1 MQMED
6 KIIHYTS
13 DELIRV
19 SVAVTRTIT
28 QKARTCHNLSPVAS
42 AALGRAMTGAVL
54 LAGDYKNHEGVS
66 LKFNGD
72 GPLGAV
78 HADCFDSHYVRG
90 YVDHPQLDIPL
101 KANGK
106 LDVSGAVGQHGQLSV
121 TRFTPEKMTYTSQA
135 ELVSGEIAE
144 DLAYYLLTSEQVPST
159 ISLGVLVARDYSI
172 AASGGFLVQALPGA
186 RDEDLARVEA
196 NITCIGPITSYLSG
210 HPDGEELAGIIEGKD
225 LDIDLLEVDE
235 NEAALCSASAAG
247 RGFAQSGGVANAVAN
262 KIKEWHP
269 DMEVKIA
276 SAQGLADCKKL
287 LMLAKAGKYNGY
299 LLEGMGCPGGCIGG
313 AGTIADPARTAIQ
326 LNKYMKEAPFTDP
339 EQSPYMSEIH
349 VLKDDP
355 NFEL

>member
-1 MQMED
+1 MHIED

-28 QKARTCHNLSPVAS
+28 QKARTCHNLSPVAA
-42 AALGRAMTGAVL
+42 AALGRAMTGSVL

-78 HADCFDSHYVRG
+78 HADCFDSRYVRG

-101 KANGK
+101 KPNGK

-186 RDEDLARVEA
+186 KDEDLARVEA
-196 NITCIGPITSYLSG
+196 NITCIGPITSYLSN
-210 HPDGEELAGIIEGKD
+210 HPDGEELAGIILGGMHYKELYRQPLSWRCTCSRDRIKNV
-225 LDIDLLEVDE
+225 LMS
-235 NEAALCSASAAG
+235 LCPDD
-247 RGFAQSGGVANAVAN
+247 
-262 KIKEWHP
+262 KE
-269 DMEVKIA
+269 E
-276 SAQGLADCKKL
+276 L
-287 LMLAKAGKYNGY
+287 
-299 LLEGMGCPGGCIGG
+299 
-313 AGTIADPARTAIQ
+313 
-326 LNKYMKEAPFTDP
+326 
-339 EQSPYMSEIH
+339 
-349 VLKDDP
+349 LKDPQVEMTCQYCGARYVISHD
-355 NFEL
+355 ELAAMFKQKET

>member
-1 MQMED
+1 MHIED

-28 QKARTCHNLSPVAS
+28 QKARTCHNLSPVAA
-42 AALGRAMTGAVL
+42 AALGRAMTGSVL

-78 HADCFDSHYVRG
+78 HADCFDSRYVRG

-101 KANGK
+101 KPNGK

-172 AASGGFLVQALPGA
+172 AVSGGFLVQALPGA
-186 RDEDLARVEA
+186 KDEDLARVEA
-196 NITCIGPITSYLSG
+196 NITCIGPITSYLSN
-210 HPDGEELAGIIEGKD
+210 HPDGEELAGIILGGMHYKE
-225 LDIDLLEVDE
+225 LYRQPLSWRCT
-235 NEAALCSASAAG
+235 CS
-247 RGFAQSGGVANAVAN
+247 RDR
-262 KIKEWHP
+262 IKNVL
-269 DMEVKIA
+269 M
-276 SAQGLADCKKL
+276 SLRLAD
-287 LMLAKAGKYNGY
+287 
-299 LLEGMGCPGGCIGG
+299 
-313 AGTIADPARTAIQ
+313 
-326 LNKYMKEAPFTDP
+326 KE
-339 EQSPYMSEIH
+339 EL
-349 VLKDDP
+349 LKDPQVEMTCQYCGARYVISHD
-355 NFEL
+355 ELAAMFKQKET

>member
-28 QKARTCHNLSPVAS
+28 QKARTYHNLSPVAS

-210 HPDGEELAGIIEGKD
+210 HPDGEELAGIILSGMHYKELYRQPLSWRCTCSRDRIKNVLMSLRPAD
-225 LDIDLLEVDE
+225 KEELLNDPQVEMTCQYCGARYVISHDE
-235 NEAALCSASAAG
+235 LVAL
-247 RGFAQSGGVANAVAN
+247 FEQ
-262 KIKEWHP
+262 KE
-269 DMEVKIA
+269 
-276 SAQGLADCKKL
+276 
-287 LMLAKAGKYNGY
+287 
-299 LLEGMGCPGGCIGG
+299 
-313 AGTIADPARTAIQ
+313 T
-326 LNKYMKEAPFTDP
+326 
-339 EQSPYMSEIH
+339 
-349 VLKDDP
+349 
-355 NFEL
+355 

>member
-1 MQMED
+1 MQMKD

-28 QKARTCHNLSPVAS
+28 QKARTCHNLSPVAA

-121 TRFTPEKMTYTSQA
+121 MRFTPEKMTYTSQA

-210 HPDGEELAGIIEGKD
+210 HPDGEELAGIILSGMHYKELYRQPLSWRCTCSRDRIKNVLMSLRPAD
-225 LDIDLLEVDE
+225 KEELLNDPQVEMTCQYCGARYVISHDE
-235 NEAALCSASAAG
+235 LVAL
-247 RGFAQSGGVANAVAN
+247 FEQ
-262 KIKEWHP
+262 KE
-269 DMEVKIA
+269 
-276 SAQGLADCKKL
+276 
-287 LMLAKAGKYNGY
+287 
-299 LLEGMGCPGGCIGG
+299 
-313 AGTIADPARTAIQ
+313 T
-326 LNKYMKEAPFTDP
+326 
-339 EQSPYMSEIH
+339 
-349 VLKDDP
+349 
-355 NFEL
+355 

>member
-28 QKARTCHNLSPVAS
+28 QKARTCHNLSPVVA

-210 HPDGEELAGIIEGKD
+210 HPDGEELAGIILSGMHYKELYRQPLSWRCTCSRDRIKNVLMSLRPAD
-225 LDIDLLEVDE
+225 KEELLNDPQVEMTCQYCGARYVISHDE
-235 NEAALCSASAAG
+235 LVAL
-247 RGFAQSGGVANAVAN
+247 FEQ
-262 KIKEWHP
+262 KE
-269 DMEVKIA
+269 
-276 SAQGLADCKKL
+276 
-287 LMLAKAGKYNGY
+287 
-299 LLEGMGCPGGCIGG
+299 
-313 AGTIADPARTAIQ
+313 T
-326 LNKYMKEAPFTDP
+326 
-339 EQSPYMSEIH
+339 
-349 VLKDDP
+349 
-355 NFEL
+355 

>member
-1 MQMED
+1 MHRED
-6 KIIHYTS
+6 IIIHYTS

-28 QKARTCHNLSPVAS
+28 QKARTCHNLSPVAA
-42 AALGRAMTGAVL
+42 AALGRAMTGSVL

-78 HADCFDSHYVRG
+78 HADCFDSRYVRG

-101 KANGK
+101 KPNGK

-186 RDEDLARVEA
+186 KDEDLARVEA
-196 NITCIGPITSYLSG
+196 NITCIGPITSYLSN
-210 HPDGEELAGIIEGKD
+210 HPDGEELAGIILGGMHYKE
-225 LDIDLLEVDE
+225 LYRQPLSWRCT
-235 NEAALCSASAAG
+235 CS
-247 RGFAQSGGVANAVAN
+247 RDR
-262 KIKEWHP
+262 IKNVLMSLRP
-269 DMEVKIA
+269 
-276 SAQGLADCKKL
+276 AD
-287 LMLAKAGKYNGY
+287 
-299 LLEGMGCPGGCIGG
+299 
-313 AGTIADPARTAIQ
+313 
-326 LNKYMKEAPFTDP
+326 KE
-339 EQSPYMSEIH
+339 EL
-349 VLKDDP
+349 LKDPQVEMTCQYCGARYVISHD
-355 NFEL
+355 ELAAMFKQKET

>member
-1 MQMED
+1 MHIED

-28 QKARTCHNLSPVAS
+28 QKARTCHNLSPVAA
-42 AALGRAMTGAVL
+42 AALGRAMTGSVL

-101 KANGK
+101 KPNGK

-135 ELVSGEIAE
+135 ELVSGEFAE

-186 RDEDLARVEA
+186 KDEDLARVEA
-196 NITCIGPITSYLSG
+196 NITCIGPITSYLSD
-210 HPDGEELAGIIEGKD
+210 HPDGEELAGIILGGMHYKE
-225 LDIDLLEVDE
+225 LYRQPL
-235 NEAALCSASAAG
+235 AWRCTCS
-247 RGFAQSGGVANAVAN
+247 RDR
-262 KIKEWHP
+262 IKNVLMSLRP
-269 DMEVKIA
+269 
-276 SAQGLADCKKL
+276 AD
-287 LMLAKAGKYNGY
+287 
-299 LLEGMGCPGGCIGG
+299 
-313 AGTIADPARTAIQ
+313 
-326 LNKYMKEAPFTDP
+326 KE
-339 EQSPYMSEIH
+339 EL
-349 VLKDDP
+349 LKDPQVEMTCQYCGARYVISHD
-355 NFEL
+355 ELAAMFKQKET

>member
-1 MQMED
+1 MHIED

-28 QKARTCHNLSPVAS
+28 QKARTYHNLSPVAA
-42 AALGRAMTGAVL
+42 AALGRAMTGSVL

-78 HADCFDSHYVRG
+78 HADCFDSRYVRG

-101 KANGK
+101 KPNGK

-186 RDEDLARVEA
+186 KDEDLARVEA
-196 NITCIGPITSYLSG
+196 NITCIGPITSYLSN
-210 HPDGEELAGIIEGKD
+210 HPDGEELADIILGGMHYKE
-225 LDIDLLEVDE
+225 LYRQPLSWRCT
-235 NEAALCSASAAG
+235 CS
-247 RGFAQSGGVANAVAN
+247 RDR
-262 KIKEWHP
+262 IKNVLMSLRP
-269 DMEVKIA
+269 
-276 SAQGLADCKKL
+276 AD
-287 LMLAKAGKYNGY
+287 
-299 LLEGMGCPGGCIGG
+299 
-313 AGTIADPARTAIQ
+313 
-326 LNKYMKEAPFTDP
+326 KE
-339 EQSPYMSEIH
+339 EL
-349 VLKDDP
+349 LKDPQVEMTCQYCGARYVISHD
-355 NFEL
+355 ELAAMFKQKET

>member
-1 MQMED
+1 MHIED

-28 QKARTCHNLSPVAS
+28 QKARTCHNLSPVAA
-42 AALGRAMTGAVL
+42 AALGRAMTGSVL

-78 HADCFDSHYVRG
+78 HADCFDSRYVRG

-101 KANGK
+101 KPNGK
-106 LDVSGAVGQHGQLSV
+106 LDVSGAVGQHGKLSV

-186 RDEDLARVEA
+186 KDEDLARVEA
-196 NITCIGPITSYLSG
+196 NITCIGPITSYLSN
-210 HPDGEELAGIIEGKD
+210 HPDGEELAGIILGGMHYKE
-225 LDIDLLEVDE
+225 LYRQPLSWRCT
-235 NEAALCSASAAG
+235 CS
-247 RGFAQSGGVANAVAN
+247 RDR
-262 KIKEWHP
+262 IKNVLMSLRP
-269 DMEVKIA
+269 
-276 SAQGLADCKKL
+276 AD
-287 LMLAKAGKYNGY
+287 
-299 LLEGMGCPGGCIGG
+299 
-313 AGTIADPARTAIQ
+313 
-326 LNKYMKEAPFTDP
+326 KE
-339 EQSPYMSEIH
+339 EL
-349 VLKDDP
+349 LKDPQVEMTCQYCGARYVISHD
-355 NFEL
+355 ELAAMFKQKET

>member
-1 MQMED
+1 MHIED

-28 QKARTCHNLSPVAS
+28 QKARTCHNLSPVAA
-42 AALGRAMTGAVL
+42 AALGRAMTGSVL

-78 HADCFDSHYVRG
+78 HADCFDSRYVRG

-101 KANGK
+101 KPNGK

-186 RDEDLARVEA
+186 KDEDLARVEA
-196 NITCIGPITSYLSG
+196 NITCIGPITSYLSN
-210 HPDGEELAGIIEGKD
+210 HPDGEELAGIILGGMHYKELYRQPLSWRCTCSRDRIKNVLMSLRPAD
-225 LDIDLLEVDE
+225 KEV
-235 NEAALCSASAAG
+235 L
-247 RGFAQSGGVANAVAN
+247 
-262 KIKEWHP
+262 
-269 DMEVKIA
+269 
-276 SAQGLADCKKL
+276 
-287 LMLAKAGKYNGY
+287 
-299 LLEGMGCPGGCIGG
+299 
-313 AGTIADPARTAIQ
+313 
-326 LNKYMKEAPFTDP
+326 
-339 EQSPYMSEIH
+339 
-349 VLKDDP
+349 LKDPQVEMTCQYCGARYVISHD
-355 NFEL
+355 ELAAMFKQKET

>member
-1 MQMED
+1 MHIED

-28 QKARTCHNLSPVAS
+28 QKARTCHNLSPVAA
-42 AALGRAMTGAVL
+42 AALGRAMTWSVL

-101 KANGK
+101 KPNGK

-186 RDEDLARVEA
+186 KDEDLARVEA
-196 NITCIGPITSYLSG
+196 NITCIGPITSYLSD
-210 HPDGEELAGIIEGKD
+210 HPDGEELAGIILGGMHYKE
-225 LDIDLLEVDE
+225 LYRQPL
-235 NEAALCSASAAG
+235 AWRCTCS
-247 RGFAQSGGVANAVAN
+247 RDR
-262 KIKEWHP
+262 IKNVLMSLRP
-269 DMEVKIA
+269 
-276 SAQGLADCKKL
+276 AD
-287 LMLAKAGKYNGY
+287 
-299 LLEGMGCPGGCIGG
+299 
-313 AGTIADPARTAIQ
+313 
-326 LNKYMKEAPFTDP
+326 KE
-339 EQSPYMSEIH
+339 EL
-349 VLKDDP
+349 LKDPQVEMTCQYCGARYVISHD
-355 NFEL
+355 ELAAMFKQKET